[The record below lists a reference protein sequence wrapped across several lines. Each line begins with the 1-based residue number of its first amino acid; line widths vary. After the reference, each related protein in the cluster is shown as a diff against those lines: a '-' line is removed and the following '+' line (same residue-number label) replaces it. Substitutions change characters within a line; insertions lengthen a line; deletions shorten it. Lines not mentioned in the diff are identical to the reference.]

1 MEYKTIIHDAS
12 EKLPEKS
19 GQYLVQISDVFD
31 IWAVLGYSVKHK
43 KFNSYDSQDNDEHS
57 MKGYLW
63 AELPEVG
70 DE

>member
-12 EKLPEKS
+12 EKLPEKKVANILS
-19 GQYLVQISDVFD
+19 RLAMFFD

-57 MKGYLW
+57 MKGLS
-63 AELPEVG
+63 VG
-70 DE
+70 RTAGGGR

>member
-1 MEYKTIIHDAS
+1 MANILSRLAMF
-12 EKLPEKS
+12 
-19 GQYLVQISDVFD
+19 FD